1 MGSKEY
7 RKDHMQ
13 GNTTMSFFARASL
26 RFVSASSALPNPLL
40 LVVVVAAAVE
50 VEGVTDMIA
59 RVERNASYSRGPRS
73 NLEKSGTEQEH
84 SNFFASRSE
93 VWEIFDIACI
103 TNEVHRYGRCSNVQA
118 TVLNDAVNKI

>member
-40 LVVVVAAAVE
+40 VVVVVAAVE

-59 RVERNASYSRGPRS
+59 RVERNASSSRGPRS
-73 NLEKSGTEQEH
+73 ILEKSGTEQGH
-84 SNFFASRSE
+84 SNSFSGRSK
-93 VWEIFDIACI
+93 
-103 TNEVHRYGRCSNVQA
+103 
-118 TVLNDAVNKI
+118 VLGNF